1 MSRLAP
7 NYWDGTDYLGQG
19 KFDNSNVYS
28 NDRPAPPPP
37 PTDEGINDNNRSY
50 VTSLY
55 NEFLGRDGSNDAAG
69 VDYWT
74 KHLTDDG
81 WSRDKVRRSIGS
93 SDEANQNWL
102 TSAYRSNLG
111 RAANFDSSWGASHW
125 EDQLK
130 RDISGGMSIN
140 QARSNVL
147 RDIKGS
153 DEYKFRGNV
162 DQVVGRARNQQIGDV
177 SALDKFLGSDRNT
190 FGLTA
195 NSSAEAWRDA
205 FVGTDRSGVDAS
217 DSWYQ
222 SGVTNKQD
230 LENLLLRGWYT
241 DTDTGGDEDTVIDLP
256 GGGTYDPGG
265 GAPVKDED
273 DVDFEEESDVIIDD
287 ILDDVGPETDPET
300 SVGDVTNIYNTYYDD
315 KSNDEVIAEA
325 LTSLG
330 DMLAGA
336 FDSIPTIDT
345 TSITDA
351 ITRVEGDLTELTEE
365 FSGLETFDPEATSA
379 AIEEAL
385 GATGFESSIADLET
399 KYAGL
404 ENLGDNL
411 ATAFGASLDTT
422 NATLASI
429 QSTIDANQN
438 TANADLHNL
447 QIEFDDAKLDFLDQ
461 LDAATA
467 SSDAQITSLTNL
479 LGSTAAAGA
488 TQISDLKS
496 MLNAQTESAAS
507 DREAFQNQLVAQQQQ
522 AASNQQA
529 MLASRNQMI
538 SNLNSQWGQRM
549 QQSQA
554 AMNSRLQAAQQ
565 QYETQLNNLSQ
576 NMNYRILGDNAE
588 GVQLRRSE
596 AFKKGNT
603 SRGTNQLSRAMR
615 INTLNI

>member
-1 MSRLAP
+1 MSKLAP
-7 NYWDGTDYLGQG
+7 DFWEGTDYLGEG
-19 KFDNSNVYS
+19 KFDNSKVYS
-28 NDRPAPPPP
+28 NDIPATPPPP
-37 PTDEGINDNNRSY
+37 PPPPSNPSAAFNDENRSY

-111 RAANFDSSWGASHW
+111 RAADFDSSWGASHW

-162 DQVVGRARNQQIGDV
+162 DQLVGRARNQQIGDV

-195 NSSAEAWRDA
+195 DSSGEAWRDA
-205 FVGTDRSGVDAS
+205 FVGRDESGVEAS

-222 SGVTNKQD
+222 SGVSNKQD

-241 DTDTGGDEDTVIDLP
+241 ETGGDGGDDVVKLP
-256 GGGTYDPGG
+256 DGDTYDPGG
-265 GAPVKDED
+265 DPPVRDGDGVDIDDITEGIGGMFDED
-273 DVDFEEESDVIIDD
+273 D
-287 ILDDVGPETDPET
+287 ETDP
-300 SVGDVTNIYNTYYDD
+300 GDEGEFFEG
-315 KSNDEVIAEA
+315 KSNDSVIAEA
-325 LTSLG
+325 LTSLQ

-345 TSITDA
+345 SSITDA

-365 FSGLETFDPEATSA
+365 FSGLDTFDSEATTA

-385 GATGFESSIADLET
+385 GATGFESSIADLQT

-404 ENLGDNL
+404 DNLGDNL
-411 ATAFGASLDTT
+411 ANAFGTQLDDT

-429 QSTIDANQN
+429 QSTIDSNQS
-438 TANADLHNL
+438 TANADLNNL
-447 QIEFDDAKLDFLDQ
+447 QTEFDNAKLDFLDQ

-467 SSDAQITSLTNL
+467 SSDAQINNLTNL
-479 LGSTAAAGA
+479 FGATAAAGA
-488 TQISDLKS
+488 TQISDLKD

>member
-1 MSRLAP
+1 MSKLAP
-7 NYWDGTDYLGQG
+7 DFWDGTDYLGEGKG
-19 KFDNSNVYS
+19 KFDNSKVYS
-28 NDRPAPPPP
+28 KPAPTPPPP
-37 PTDEGINDNNRSY
+37 PPSNPSAAYNADNRSY

-81 WSRDKVRRSIGS
+81 WSRDKLRRTIGS

-162 DQVVGRARNQQIGDV
+162 DQLVGRARNQQIGDV

-195 NSSAEAWRDA
+195 DSSGEAWRDA

-241 DTDTGGDEDTVIDLP
+241 DTDTGDDDTVIDLP
-256 GGGTYDPGG
+256 DGGTYDPGG
-265 GAPVKDED
+265 GAPERDED
-273 DVDFEEESDVIIDD
+273 DVDIDD
-287 ILDDVGPETDPET
+287 ITEGIGGMFDEDDETDP
-300 SVGDVTNIYNTYYDD
+300 GDEGEFFEG
-315 KSNDEVIAEA
+315 KSNDSVIAEA

-336 FDSIPTIDT
+336 FNSIGTIDT
-345 TSITDA
+345 SSITDS
-351 ITRVEGDLTELTEE
+351 ITRVEGDLSQLTED
-365 FSGLETFDPEATSA
+365 FAGLDTFDPEATTA

-399 KYAGL
+399 KYSGL

-411 ATAFGASLDTT
+411 ATAFGASLNTT

-429 QSTIDANQN
+429 QSTIDANMD
-438 TANADLHNL
+438 TANADLHSL
-447 QIEFDDAKLDFLDQ
+447 QIEFDDAKSSFLEQ

-496 MLNAQTESAAS
+496 MLNTQTESAAS
-507 DREAFQNQLVAQQQQ
+507 DREAFQNQLAAQQQQ

-538 SNLNSQWGQRM
+538 SNLNSQWGERM

-554 AMNSRLQAAQQ
+554 AMDSRLQAAQQ